1 MSQPPPQKAAW
12 FRYTDAAS
20 IGIEIAVAIS
30 ICSLGAMWLEANVTH
45 WSPWTTLIGLGAGIV
60 AAGKA
65 VARTAKNHQAALREQ
80 AEAEAGAAAEEAA
93 AAEEVPGDR

>member
-1 MSQPPPQKAAW
+1 VSSPPPKKAAW

-20 IGIEIAVAIS
+20 IGIEIAVAIT

-45 WSPWTTLIGLGAGIV
+45 WSPWTTLLGLLVGIV

-65 VARTAKNHQAALREQ
+65 VMRTARNHQAAL
-80 AEAEAGAAAEEAA
+80 AAETEANA
-93 AAEEVPGDR
+93 KANANAKEHDGG